1 METLIALVA
10 AAAVAAL
17 VVREATHRR
26 ETARL
31 RALLAEAKIAVSE
44 SNELANVGS
53 LVSELAQELKAP
65 LQGVL
70 ANTELMIVTA
80 EEGEQRAEELHD
92 IRQNA
97 TRAVGIVRN
106 LLAYT
111 DTTNLKRSW
120 HDMNDLVSR
129 AAIACRTELG
139 DCGFGIDVAPPTRL
153 PLVYVDGRQL
163 EKVLATFLG
172 RAGRALGDA
181 SEPVRV
187 SVAVTTERTSQLD
200 DRLLIDIDDD
210 GPPVPLWDESF
221 GDGGVAACTR
231 IVEAHGGSVTIED
244 RPRGLH
250 MRLEFPITADAAAAA
265 AAGPESPSHAV
276 PPKVAP
282 TNGVKA
288 LS

>member
-17 VVREATHRR
+17 VVREAAHRR

-31 RALLAEAKIAVSE
+31 RALLAEATIAVSE
-44 SNELANVGS
+44 SKELANVGT
-53 LVSELAQELKAP
+53 LVSDLAQELKAP

-70 ANTELMIVTA
+70 ANTELMIVSA
-80 EEGEQRAEELHD
+80 EEGGQGAEELHD

-106 LLAYT
+106 LLAFT

-120 HDMNDLVSR
+120 HDMNDIVSR
-129 AAIACRTELG
+129 AAVACRTELG
-139 DCGFGIDVAPPTRL
+139 DTGFGVDVAPPTRL

-163 EKVLATFLG
+163 EKVLAIFIG
-172 RAGRALGDA
+172 RAGRALGDG
-181 SEPVRV
+181 SETVRV
-187 SVAVTTERTSQLD
+187 NVAVTTERNPQPE

-210 GPPVPLWDESF
+210 GSPVPLWDESF
-221 GDGGVAACTR
+221 GDGGLAACTR
-231 IVEAHGGSVTIED
+231 IVEAHGGSVTVED

-250 MRLEFPITADAAAAA
+250 VHLEFPITADAAAAA
-265 AAGPESPSHAV
+265 AARPESPSHAV
-276 PPKVAP
+276 LPRVA
-282 TNGVKA
+282 TTSDVKA